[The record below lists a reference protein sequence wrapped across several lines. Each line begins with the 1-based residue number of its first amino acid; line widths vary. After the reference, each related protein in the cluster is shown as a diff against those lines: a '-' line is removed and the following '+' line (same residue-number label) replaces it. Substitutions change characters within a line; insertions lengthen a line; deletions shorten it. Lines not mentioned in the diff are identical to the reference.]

1 MGQEGEPVIR
11 IGELLVRSGVITATD
26 LSEAEKLSS
35 HMKVQFGRL
44 LIMAGCLTEEA
55 LECALEAQGLCRQG
69 LMTSDI
75 AIEALAFAVS
85 ENISLQEALEVLD
98 ILPQFG
104 TSTLK
109 LAELIHDANII
120 DEEKLQ
126 DAFDTSMETNQAL
139 AEVLVEMQ
147 CITPTLLPIL
157 QRMQDQIRTETL
169 DRDDAINELRG
180 TFKIWKK
187 ADKALSDDPMSA
199 SAIIGSKT
207 PGAPQEKPSRFTSS
221 FDTFTKIP
229 AVTPDTA
236 ASIIER
242 SQSAGNA
249 IPPATASSANAQP
262 VPASPPISPAP
273 NLGYVHPGEK
283 SQPQHKSASA
293 SGEVDWV
300 LHHYGAG
307 GIGHPASH
315 PARIQQPDAFSYAD
329 DDEQRISD
337 LLDIFASEV
346 SSTSPQ
352 SGSQTGKSS
361 SPGVS
366 AVHSNR
372 GSIELPS
379 ASYDSPAVNAPRPVG
394 ELFSSGGLTSDASVT
409 SDAIAPI
416 SPTPANWLPT
426 APKSPSSSHW
436 SKTPSVTG
444 TGELPT
450 LPRGGFGR
458 DTGNTWPTISPL
470 EAERANQKVQEV
482 QAKSS
487 VPPPIQQP
495 ATQSTV
501 EKLVE
506 QAKSATEFRVPGQP
520 KSPRKAD
527 QVQTYG
533 KGLGHAERA
542 VEEAKGPAKGLGHPD
557 RAKEQSKGLAHP
569 ERESKG
575 SGHPARAREEGS
587 PSESSSY
594 PDSFA
599 SDYAQRASENGES
612 ALAGSA
618 SGKLA
623 NPFTVAR
630 KLGAKKD
637 PHSPIQAPGPE
648 ASSPLHGQFDD
659 ELARQLLGEPEISAP
674 QPAPLSDSEVEE
686 HEGVLESETLEI
698 EYEAAGFEASEE
710 FVSTAV
716 EFLPEPDSELTD
728 AVLETET
735 AMAADVDSFA
745 QPSPASSYSGGGAGG
760 TRGSL
765 SISGSH
771 ETQLGSISG
780 ERESLF
786 SPLFREPIPDE
797 EPAAGLPFDVLPSVV
812 RPLESLELQSDEA
825 QSDPNFSHAE
835 TQEDELTRT
844 RNRLAETRARRA
856 ASMQTAELADEDAEP
871 GFSIDFSTESERAEI
886 EALERE
892 RNEYEAL
899 RADEQRESAEAELPV
914 SPEYR
919 EGEEV
924 EAPAA
929 TDKERPESQLLESQ
943 LLESKP
949 EREEKEAE
957 AAAKEREE
965 TEAREAAEK
974 EREEKEAEAAAKE
987 REETEAREAAE
998 KEREEPEAREAA
1010 EKDREEKEAEAA
1022 AKEREETEA
1031 REAAEKEREE
1041 TEAREAAEKE
1051 REETEAREAAE
1062 KERQEAE
1069 AREAAEKERQ
1079 EAEAREAAEK
1089 ERQEAEAREAAEK
1102 ERQETEAREAAE
1114 KEREETEAREAAEKE
1129 REETEARESA
1139 QDELQIV
1146 AESERASIEKAALG
1160 EDQLDTSK
1168 VDAVTVADQLSPL
1181 VRQGTKAHH
1190 GKKHRDDKHKVG
1202 TDAEGADFVH
1212 MLEAAHFFS
1221 EAELH
1226 DAIID
1231 ALSDPHKAVEI
1242 LSAVGVIDRS
1252 FLDAAARLYKLTKTH
1267 AVEYDKAIE
1276 SLEAM
1281 RDGKLKPADLTNQ
1294 LGMKKPKRRK

>member
-1 MGQEGEPVIR
+1 
-11 IGELLVRSGVITATD
+11 
-26 LSEAEKLSS
+26 
-35 HMKVQFGRL
+35 
-44 LIMAGCLTEEA
+44 
-55 LECALEAQGLCRQG
+55 
-69 LMTSDI
+69 
-75 AIEALAFAVS
+75 
-85 ENISLQEALEVLD
+85 
-98 ILPQFG
+98 
-104 TSTLK
+104 
-109 LAELIHDANII
+109 
-120 DEEKLQ
+120 
-126 DAFDTSMETNQAL
+126 
-139 AEVLVEMQ
+139 
-147 CITPTLLPIL
+147 
-157 QRMQDQIRTETL
+157 
-169 DRDDAINELRG
+169 
-180 TFKIWKK
+180 
-187 ADKALSDDPMSA
+187 
-199 SAIIGSKT
+199 
-207 PGAPQEKPSRFTSS
+207 
-221 FDTFTKIP
+221 
-229 AVTPDTA
+229 
-236 ASIIER
+236 
-242 SQSAGNA
+242 
-249 IPPATASSANAQP
+249 
-262 VPASPPISPAP
+262 
-273 NLGYVHPGEK
+273 
-283 SQPQHKSASA
+283 
-293 SGEVDWV
+293 
-300 LHHYGAG
+300 
-307 GIGHPASH
+307 
-315 PARIQQPDAFSYAD
+315 
-329 DDEQRISD
+329 
-337 LLDIFASEV
+337 
-346 SSTSPQ
+346 
-352 SGSQTGKSS
+352 
-361 SPGVS
+361 
-366 AVHSNR
+366 
-372 GSIELPS
+372 
-379 ASYDSPAVNAPRPVG
+379 
-394 ELFSSGGLTSDASVT
+394 
-409 SDAIAPI
+409 
-416 SPTPANWLPT
+416 
-426 APKSPSSSHW
+426 
-436 SKTPSVTG
+436 
-444 TGELPT
+444 
-450 LPRGGFGR
+450 
-458 DTGNTWPTISPL
+458 
-470 EAERANQKVQEV
+470 
-482 QAKSS
+482 
-487 VPPPIQQP
+487 
-495 ATQSTV
+495 
-501 EKLVE
+501 
-506 QAKSATEFRVPGQP
+506 
-520 KSPRKAD
+520 
-527 QVQTYG
+527 
-533 KGLGHAERA
+533 
-542 VEEAKGPAKGLGHPD
+542 
-557 RAKEQSKGLAHP
+557 
-569 ERESKG
+569 
-575 SGHPARAREEGS
+575 
-587 PSESSSY
+587 
-594 PDSFA
+594 
-599 SDYAQRASENGES
+599 
-612 ALAGSA
+612 
-618 SGKLA
+618 
-623 NPFTVAR
+623 
-630 KLGAKKD
+630 
-637 PHSPIQAPGPE
+637 
-648 ASSPLHGQFDD
+648 
-659 ELARQLLGEPEISAP
+659 
-674 QPAPLSDSEVEE
+674 LSDSEVEE

-745 QPSPASSYSGGGAGG
+745 QPSPASSSSGGGAGG

-998 KEREEPEAREAA
+998 KEREE
-1010 EKDREEKEAEAA
+1010 
-1022 AKEREETEA
+1022 TEA

-1041 TEAREAAEKE
+1041 T
-1051 REETEAREAAE
+1051 
-1062 KERQEAE
+1062 E